1 MSNDDLYVSA
11 SSIFEQTDSTQKNG
25 VTEEKV
31 NEDKNPSL
39 QTEKNH
45 DCKKKKEVGR
55 TNRKDATVRPFAEAY
70 HETYY

>member
-1 MSNDDLYVSA
+1 MNNDELYVSA

-25 VTEEKV
+25 ATEEK
-31 NEDKNPSL
+31 KNPSL
-39 QTEKNH
+39 QTEKNR
-45 DCKKKKEVGR
+45 DCKEKKEGGR